1 MKIENLDE
9 ELGKLAVSDFDYANE
24 IKRLYDYVKNEEE
37 AVNKKLS
44 AVDLIREDLLH
55 ILEFEPL
62 NAPGRS
68 QVSTALHKTSV
79 KRREIKNRHDLL
91 RRISNHLRPLEDPLK
106 AALPQVEKISERQ
119 AKAIEDSTYT
129 LRYLK
134 VSNVKNE
141 SIHNVEDLPEN
152 KADSFYNRYK
162 GRHRVDNA
170 NALKEVVGK

>member
-9 ELGKLAVSDFDYANE
+9 ELNKLTVGAFDYADE

-37 AVNKKLS
+37 AVNKKMS

-68 QVSTALHKTSV
+68 QVSTALHKASV
-79 KRREIKNRHDLL
+79 KRREIKNRRDLL
-91 RRISNHLRPLEDPLK
+91 RRISNHLRPLENPLK
-106 AALPQVEKISERQ
+106 TALPHVEKIFGRQ

-134 VSNVKNE
+134 VSNVKNK

-162 GRHRVDNA
+162 GRHHMDNA
-170 NALKEVVGK
+170 NAFKEVVSK